1 MVTQLP
7 HLVLLPGLVND
18 SRLWQHQVS
27 GLADIAQVSVGDLT
41 KGHTIAEMAA
51 NVLDSAPSGQFAL
64 AGLSMGGYVA
74 LEIMRQEP
82 ERILALALLD
92 TSARPDTLTALE
104 KRSEA
109 IEQAE
114 TNYQSVIDE
123 LMPKQLHPAHMED
136 ESLVNLVADMAISLG
151 NKIFIRQQRA
161 IAGRIDS
168 IPSLSLIKCPT
179 LVLCGREDAITP
191 IGLHQE
197 MVTEIKGAGLIIVDN
212 SGHLSALEQPVRVNE
227 ALTQWL
233 IEAFE
238 KIGTFENKNTSV
250 RQRTV

>member
-1 MVTQLP
+1 MLTTQCP

-18 SRLWQHQVS
+18 SRLWQHQAS
-27 GLADIAQVSVGDLT
+27 GLADIAHVSVGDLT

-51 NVLDSAPSGQFAL
+51 DILASAPVEQFAL

-74 LEIMRQEP
+74 LEIMRQAP

-92 TSARPDTLTALE
+92 TSARPDTPAALE
-104 KRSEA
+104 KRSAA

-114 TNYQSVIDE
+114 SNYQAVIE
-123 LMPKQLHPAHMED
+123 TLMPKQLHEIHMED
-136 ESLVNLVADMAISLG
+136 AALVSMITDMAMSLG
-151 NKIFIRQQRA
+151 NKTFIRQQRA

-179 LVLCGREDAITP
+179 LILCGRDDAITP

-197 MVTEIKGAGLIIVDN
+197 MVTAIDGAGLIIVDN
-212 SGHLSALEQPVRVNE
+212 CGHLSALEQPTRVNE
-227 ALTQWL
+227 ALAQWL
-233 IEAFE
+233 A
-238 KIGTFENKNTSV
+238 KIV
-250 RQRTV
+250 C

>member
-41 KGHTIAEMAA
+41 KGHTIAEMASDILA
-51 NVLDSAPSGQFAL
+51 SAPAEHFAL

-74 LEIMRQEP
+74 LEIMRQAP

-92 TSARPDTLTALE
+92 TSARPDTPIALE
-104 KRSEA
+104 KRSEV

-114 TNYQSVIDE
+114 INYQSVIDE
-123 LMPKQLHPAHMED
+123 LMPKQLHPAHLD
-136 ESLVNLVADMAISLG
+136 DIPLVNLIAEMAIGLG

-197 MVTEIKGAGLIIVDN
+197 MVTEIEGAGLIIVDN
-212 SGHLSALEQPVRVNE
+212 SGHLSAVEQPTRVNE

-233 IEAFE
+233 A
-238 KIGTFENKNTSV
+238 KISIH
-250 RQRTV
+250 

>member
-18 SRLWQHQVS
+18 SRLWQHQIS
-27 GLADIAQVSVGDLT
+27 GLADIAEISVGDLT
-41 KGHTIAEMAA
+41 KGHTIAEMASD
-51 NVLDSAPSGQFAL
+51 VLAKAPAEQFAL

-74 LEIMRQEP
+74 LEIMRQAP

-92 TSARPDTLTALE
+92 TNARPDTPTALE
-104 KRSEA
+104 KRSEV

-114 TNYQSVIDE
+114 INYQSVIDE
-123 LMPKQLHPAHMED
+123 LMPKQLHPLHMKD
-136 ESLVNLVADMAISLG
+136 SALVNLVTEMAVSLG

-161 IAGRIDS
+161 IAERIDS

-179 LVLCGREDAITP
+179 LVLCGRDDAITP

-197 MVTEIKGAGLIIVDN
+197 MVTEIEGAGLVIVETC
-212 SGHLSALEQPVRVNE
+212 GHLSAVEQPTHVNE

-233 IEAFE
+233 AQWVAC
-238 KIGTFENKNTSV
+238 KN
-250 RQRTV
+250 

>member
-18 SRLWQHQVS
+18 PRLWQQQIT
-27 GLADIAQVSVGDLT
+27 GLANIAQVSVGDLT
-41 KGHTIAEMAA
+41 KGHTIAEMASDVLA
-51 NVLDSAPSGQFAL
+51 NAPAEQFAL

-74 LEIMRQEP
+74 LEIMRQAP

-92 TSARPDTLTALE
+92 TSARPDTAAAIE
-104 KRSEA
+104 KRNEV

-114 TNYQSVIDE
+114 INYQSVIDE
-123 LMPKQLHPAHMED
+123 LMPKQLHPTHMED
-136 ESLVNLVADMAISLG
+136 ISLVNLIAEMAIGLG

-197 MVTEIKGAGLIIVDN
+197 MVSEIEGAGLIIIDHC
-212 SGHLSALEQPVRVNE
+212 GHLSAAEQPTRVNE
-227 ALTQWL
+227 ALAQW
-233 IEAFE
+233 IT
-238 KIGTFENKNTSV
+238 KSTTIDTP
-250 RQRTV
+250 

>member
-1 MVTQLP
+1 MLTNQCP

-18 SRLWQHQVS
+18 SRLWQHQAS
-27 GLADIAQVSVGDLT
+27 GLADIAHVSIGDLT
-41 KGHTIAEMAA
+41 KGHTIAEMASDILA
-51 NVLDSAPSGQFAL
+51 SAPTQQFAL

-74 LEIMRQEP
+74 LEIMRQAP

-92 TSARPDTLTALE
+92 TSARPDTATALE
-104 KRSEA
+104 NRNAA

-114 TNYQSVIDE
+114 SNYQSVIE
-123 LMPKQLHPAHMED
+123 GLMPKQLHPTHMDDAE
-136 ESLVNLVADMAISLG
+136 LVSMITDMAMSLG
-151 NKIFIRQQRA
+151 NKTFIRQQRA

-179 LVLCGREDAITP
+179 LILCGRDDAITP

-197 MVTEIKGAGLIIVDN
+197 MVTEIEGAGLVIVDN
-212 SGHLSALEQPVRVNE
+212 CGHLSALEQPTRVNE

-233 IEAFE
+233 
-238 KIGTFENKNTSV
+238 KKLLVN
-250 RQRTV
+250 

>member
-1 MVTQLP
+1 MLTTQYP

-18 SRLWQHQVS
+18 SRLWQHQAS
-27 GLADIAQVSVGDLT
+27 GLADIAHVSVGDLT
-41 KGHTIAEMAA
+41 NGHTIAEMAA
-51 NVLDSAPSGQFAL
+51 DVLARAPTGQFAL

-74 LEIMRQEP
+74 LEIMRQVP

-92 TSARPDTLTALE
+92 TSARPDTPTALE
-104 KRSEA
+104 NRSTA

-114 TNYQSVIDE
+114 NNYQAVIEE
-123 LMPKQLHPAHMED
+123 LMPKQLHPVHMED
-136 ESLVNLVADMAISLG
+136 TEMVSMITDMAMSLG
-151 NKIFIRQQRA
+151 NKTFIRQQKA

-168 IPSLSLIKCPT
+168 LPFLQHIKCPT

-197 MVTEIKGAGLIIVDN
+197 MVTEIEGSGLIIVDN
-212 SGHLSALEQPVRVNE
+212 CGHLSALEQPTRVNE

-233 IEAFE
+233 A
-238 KIGTFENKNTSV
+238 KIICGLSAE
-250 RQRTV
+250 

>member
-18 SRLWQHQVS
+18 SHFWQHQVS
-27 GLADIAQVSVGDLT
+27 GLANIAQVSVGDLT
-41 KGHTIAEMAA
+41 KGHTIAEMASDILA
-51 NVLDSAPSGQFAL
+51 NAPAQQFAL

-74 LEIMRQEP
+74 LEIMRQAP

-92 TSARPDTLTALE
+92 TSARPDTPTALE
-104 KRSEA
+104 KRSEI

-114 TNYQSVIDE
+114 INYQSVIDE
-123 LMPKQLHPAHMED
+123 LLPKQLHPTNLENI
-136 ESLVNLVADMAISLG
+136 SLVNSIAEMAIGLG

-197 MVTEIKGAGLIIVDN
+197 MVSEIEGAGLIIVDN
-212 SGHLSALEQPVRVNE
+212 CGHLSALEQPTRVNE

-233 IEAFE
+233 A
-238 KIGTFENKNTSV
+238 KIID
-250 RQRTV
+250 

>member
-7 HLVLLPGLVND
+7 HLVLLPGLAND

-27 GLADIAQVSVGDLT
+27 GLADIAQISVGDLT
-41 KGHTIAEMAA
+41 KGHTIAEMASDILA
-51 NVLDSAPSGQFAL
+51 NAPAEHFAL

-74 LEIMRQEP
+74 LEIMRQAP

-92 TSARPDTLTALE
+92 TSARPDTPIALE
-104 KRSEA
+104 KRSEV

-114 TNYQSVIDE
+114 INYQSVIDE
-123 LMPKQLHPAHMED
+123 LMPKQLHPAHLD
-136 ESLVNLVADMAISLG
+136 DIALVNLIAEMAIGLG

-197 MVTEIKGAGLIIVDN
+197 MVSEIEGAGLIIVDK
-212 SGHLSALEQPVRVNE
+212 SGHLSAVEQPTRVNE

-233 IEAFE
+233 A
-238 KIGTFENKNTSV
+238 KISIH
-250 RQRTV
+250 

>member
-1 MVTQLP
+1 MLTTQCP

-18 SRLWQHQVS
+18 SRLWQHQAS
-27 GLADIAQVSVGDLT
+27 GLADIAHVSVGDLT

-51 NVLDSAPSGQFAL
+51 DVLASAPAGQFAL

-74 LEIMRQEP
+74 LEIMRQAP

-92 TSARPDTLTALE
+92 TSARPDTLIALE
-104 KRSEA
+104 KRSEV

-114 TNYQSVIDE
+114 SNYQAVIEE
-123 LMPKQLHPAHMED
+123 LMPKQLHPTHME
-136 ESLVNLVADMAISLG
+136 EVELVSMITDMAMSLG
-151 NKIFIRQQRA
+151 NKTFIRQQRA

-179 LVLCGREDAITP
+179 LVLCGRDDAITP

-197 MVTEIKGAGLIIVDN
+197 MVAAIDGSGLSIVDDC
-212 SGHLSALEQPVRVNE
+212 GHLSALEQPTRVNE
-227 ALTQWL
+227 ALAQWL
-233 IEAFE
+233 T
-238 KIGTFENKNTSV
+238 KIIC
-250 RQRTV
+250 

>member
-1 MVTQLP
+1 MLAAQCP

-18 SRLWQHQVS
+18 SRVWQHQVA

-41 KGHTIAEMAA
+41 KGHTIAEMASDILA
-51 NVLDSAPSGQFAL
+51 CAPPGPFAL

-74 LEIMRQEP
+74 LEIMREAP

-92 TSARPDTLTALE
+92 TSARPDSLIALDM
-104 KRSEA
+104 RSEA

-114 TNYQSVIDE
+114 GNYQAVIE
-123 LMPKQLHPAHMED
+123 GLMPKQLHPLHMED
-136 ESLVNLVADMAISLG
+136 AELVSMITDMAMSLG

-161 IAGRIDS
+161 IAERIDS
-168 IPSLSLIKCPT
+168 IPSLALIKCPT
-179 LVLCGREDAITP
+179 LVLCGRDDAITP

-197 MVTEIKGAGLIIVDN
+197 MVTAIEGAGLIIVSDC
-212 SGHLSALEQPVRVNE
+212 GHLSALEQPLRINE

-233 IEAFE
+233 T
-238 KIGTFENKNTSV
+238 KIIH
-250 RQRTV
+250 